1 METGTLYHPTT
12 HPFFGLCSKRSIVA
26 LIQGLYAVVKNF
38 RYDEE
43 LFRVR
48 HPMTTPGTV
57 TQSPL
62 AASGKWIGKWSGHLN
77 GVATRVAAD
86 NNGNVYSLGTGH
98 ARTTLTANSG
108 KYGDTRLDSQWLMVS
123 FAPSKD
129 KRTGLEYLVIQDGK
143 GYARVWNPNE
153 TDTGERIAINQP
165 IELPNGKSLYPCVAT
180 VPKFFT
186 ISNHNNT
193 SYSNSN
199 ARFAGAD
206 TGGASTTA
214 NYIEWAI
221 DTTAASGD
229 TSAWTL
235 SAGVDL
241 SGCPKLAVY
250 IEGDYPGLMEQLQLD
265 ITDSVAGSN
274 TIWNRAA
281 ANTVYKPYDVITID
295 NDNKKR
301 IYIFSIEHLTAAQ
314 RDVVTGVLWTF
325 KGTPPGVNKDI
336 KCYGVFGC
344 GKIQG
349 GSTYTI
355 SLLNQGSRA
364 ESSGLRYDPDDIVG
378 EYFRN
383 IGCSA
388 SLQERLPITSL
399 MTYQYN
405 ITFQN
410 TTTAQQTVGVDAA
423 VIYRSDPGEDT
434 YQRSYVATK
443 VLSTYSAG
451 WTFSNDDL
459 GASQS
464 ARSLFTYSDNA
475 DVGSKDLS
483 IVEPD
488 ADCLTIPKGIWM
500 ESTSERLFV
509 ASYETAGGYGTPSY
523 SALWASDVSNFSR
536 FYRYHRSEEQGTRNE
551 FSGETL
557 ICIKIMPTSVYGVS
571 TCLALT
577 NAGLYRFSPTSATA
591 INRMERISPYGT
603 WAPYSVAVGP
613 EAVYWVDQY
622 KIAREYS
629 GGGVRDISS
638 LAIQDKLDGVGGL
651 SWSVGGQSN
660 GKLFFGGF
668 WREKYYLSCDQ
679 DGSNSWTANVE
690 TPLIYDTRR
699 NAWMEDVLGHAGTST
714 RFWDPFQDFLFVYS
728 LDGLVYRYEDPDSG
742 QATDGYQYE
751 TGGVPVA
758 GTGYTATLKTGAI
771 FLGLENDVNNGIVM
785 KFNDIMCDDYLGAG
799 DHTAAFTYDYF
810 PGRSTPTHSANINQN
825 ATVVWATPATVPS
838 EVTEGRGMAVACQV
852 VLSIGCAGVRIY
864 GWRGRFERQP
874 YRPSAE

>member
-1 METGTLYHPTT
+1 METTTLFHPVEK
-12 HPFFGLCSKRSIVA
+12 PFRGLCSKRSIVA
-26 LIQGLYAVVKNF
+26 LNQGLYNVVKNF

-48 HPMTTPGTV
+48 FPMTTPGTV

-62 AASGKWIGKWSGHLN
+62 ASSGKWIGKWSGHLN

-98 ARTTLTANSG
+98 ARTTLTASSG
-108 KYGDTRLDSQWLMVS
+108 KYGDTRLDAQWLMVS
-123 FAPSKD
+123 FAPVKD
-129 KRTGLEYLVIQDGK
+129 KRTGIEYLVIQDGK

-153 TDTGERIAINQP
+153 TDSGERIAINQP
-165 IELPNGKSLYPCVAT
+165 ISLPNGKALYPCVAT
-180 VPKFFT
+180 MPKFFT
-186 ISNHNNT
+186 VSNHSNT

-199 ARFAGAD
+199 ARFSAAD
-206 TGGASTTA
+206 TAGSSTTA

-235 SAGVDL
+235 GNIDL

-250 IEGDYPGLMEQLQLD
+250 IDGDYPGIMEQLQLD
-265 ITDSVAGSN
+265 LTDSGAGSN
-274 TIWNRAA
+274 TIWNRASTA
-281 ANTVYKPYDVITID
+281 TVYKPYDVVTLD
-295 NDNKKR
+295 GDNKKR
-301 IYIFSIEHLTAAQ
+301 IYIFSIEHLTSAQ
-314 RDVVTGVLWTF
+314 RDAVTGLLWTF

-336 KCYGVFGC
+336 KCYGVWGC

-349 GSTYTI
+349 GATYTI

-364 ESSGLRYDPDDIVG
+364 ESPGLRYDAPDIVG
-378 EYFRN
+378 EYLRN

-388 SLQERLPITSL
+388 SLQERLPVTAL

-405 ITFQN
+405 VTFQN
-410 TTTAQQTVGVDAA
+410 TTTAEQTAGVDAA

-443 VLSTYSAG
+443 VLSTYSG
-451 WTFSNDDL
+451 SWSFSADDL
-459 GASQS
+459 SAAQS
-464 ARSLFTYSDNA
+464 ARSLFTYTDNA
-475 DVGSKDLS
+475 DVGAKDLS

-488 ADCLTIPKGIWM
+488 SDCVTIPKGIWM

-509 ASYETAGGYGTPSY
+509 ASFETAGGYGTPSY

-551 FSGETL
+551 FSGEIL
-557 ICIKIMPTSVYGVS
+557 ICMKTMPSSVYGVA
-571 TCLALT
+571 TMLVLT
-577 NAGLYRFSPTSATA
+577 NAGLYRLSPTSATS
-591 INRMERISPYGT
+591 INRMERIAPYGT

-622 KIAREYS
+622 KIVREYS
-629 GGGVRDISS
+629 GNGVRDISS
-638 LAIQDKLDGVGGL
+638 LSIQDKLDGVGGL

-699 NAWMEDVLGHAGTST
+699 DAWMEDVLGHAGTST
-714 RFWDPFQDFLFVYS
+714 RFWDAFQDFLFVYS
-728 LDGLVYRYEDPDSG
+728 LDGLVYRYEDSDSA

-758 GTGYTATLKTGAI
+758 GTGYTAVLKTGAI
-771 FLGLENDVNNGIVM
+771 FPGMQGDGNNGLVI
-785 KFNDIMCDDYLGAG
+785 KWSDILCDDYTSGEA
-799 DHTAAFTYDYF
+799 TFTYDYF
-810 PGRSTPTHSANINQN
+810 PSRGTPSHTADIDQSFST
-825 ATVVWATPATVPS
+825 VWGTPADPPS
-838 EVTEGRGMAVACQV
+838 EATEGRGVAAACQ
-852 VLSIGCAGVRIY
+852 LSLNAGCAGARVY
-864 GWRGRFERQP
+864 GWRIRFDRQA